1 MTFAPFADAAV
12 EARFGALPEPLR
24 PSMLRLRQKIL
35 DVAAGNPEIGPL
47 TETLKWGEPAWLPR
61 RPRTG
66 TTVRADALKG
76 SSTHYALYVHCQ
88 TSLIET
94 YRRHYPDQF
103 VYDGNRALIF
113 TVRSEPPAEPLAHCI
128 ALALTYHRWARR

>member
-1 MTFAPFADAAV
+1 MTFAPFTDVAV
-12 EARFGALPEPLR
+12 EAKFRVLPEPLR
-24 PSMLRLRQKIL
+24 PPMLRLRQAIL
-35 DVAAGNPEIGPL
+35 DVAAASPEIGPL
-47 TETLKWGEPAWLPR
+47 TETLKWGEPAWLPM
-61 RPRTG
+61 RPRIG

-103 VYDGNRALIF
+103 SYDGSRALIF
-113 TVRSEPPAEPLAHCI
+113 IVGSEPPAEPLAHCI
-128 ALALTYHRWARR
+128 ALALTYRRWAKR

>member
-12 EARFGALPEPLR
+12 EAKFRSLPEPLR
-24 PSMLRLRQKIL
+24 PPMLRLRQVIL
-35 DVAAGNPEIGPL
+35 DVAARNPEIGPL
-47 TETLKWGEPAWLPR
+47 TETLKWGEPAWLPK

-76 SSTHYALYVHCQ
+76 SATRYALYVHCQ

-94 YRRHYPDQF
+94 YRRHYPGEF
-103 VYDGNRALIF
+103 SYDGNRALVF
-113 TVRSEPPAEPLAHCI
+113 STEFEPPAGPLAHCI
-128 ALALTYHRWARR
+128 ALALTYHRWAKR